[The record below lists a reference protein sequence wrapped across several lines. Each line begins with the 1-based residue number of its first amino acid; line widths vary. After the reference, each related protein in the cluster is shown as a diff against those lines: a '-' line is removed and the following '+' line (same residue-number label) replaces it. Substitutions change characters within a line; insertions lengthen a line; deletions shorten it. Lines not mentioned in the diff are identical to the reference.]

1 VVEVL
6 IVVVVGFAL
15 GAAAAWLHA
24 RERIAGL
31 RRDLEREREAGE
43 QRAALLA
50 DTGALES
57 TMKALAADALR
68 DNNESFLELARTQ
81 LDQKEQAVQ
90 SLVAPIRESL
100 DKVGT
105 EVKALELARKHD
117 VGTLTE
123 HLRTVA
129 ASSERV
135 RAEAASLTTALR
147 RSEVRGAWGEMQLRN
162 VVESAGM
169 LAHCDFAEQV
179 TTASEGRML
188 RPDLVVRLPGGRQ
201 VVVDVK
207 TPLSPLLDAASTED
221 DERRTA
227 LTRNFGRLVREHAAA
242 LDAKAYWQQ
251 FDQAPDFVI
260 MFLPGE
266 SFYRAAIEQ
275 EPTLLDVGRR
285 RVILAGPTM
294 LIMLLKAISLGWRE
308 EKVAESAAAVSELG
322 RELYE
327 RLAVLTDH
335 FVTLGKRLDGAVQAY
350 NQSVGSFE
358 RRVLPQARR
367 FAEHGVSTRRE
378 LPSPSPVERSA
389 QPPQTAELP
398 PRAADAA

>member
-1 VVEVL
+1 M
-6 IVVVVGFAL
+6 VVVFVIVGFAL
-15 GAAAAWLHA
+15 GAVAAWLLA

-31 RRDLEREREAGE
+31 RRDLERERAAGE
-43 QRAALLA
+43 ERAALLA
-50 DTGALES
+50 DAGAGFES
-57 TMKALAADALR
+57 RMKALAADALR

-90 SLVAPIRESL
+90 SLVGPIRESL

-105 EVKALELARKHD
+105 EVKALELARRHD

-147 RSEVRGAWGEMQLRN
+147 SSEVRGAWGEMQLRN
-162 VVESAGM
+162 AVETAGM
-169 LAHCDFAEQV
+169 LAHCDFVEQLTS
-179 TTASEGRML
+179 TTEGRSL
-188 RPDLVVRLPGGRQ
+188 RPDLVVRLPGGRR
-201 VVVDVK
+201 VVVDAK
-207 TPLSPLLDAASTED
+207 APLKPLLDALEADDTEGRAAQMRD
-221 DERRTA
+221 FA
-227 LTRNFGRLVREHAAA
+227 RLVRGHVAA
-242 LDAKAYWQQ
+242 LDAKSYWQQ
-251 FDQAPDFVI
+251 FEPAPDFVI

-275 EPTLLDVGRR
+275 DPSLLEVGNR
-285 RVILAGPTM
+285 RVILASPTI
-294 LIMLLKAISLGWRE
+294 LITLLKSIAVGWRE

-335 FVTLGKRLDGAVQAY
+335 FVTLGRRLDGAVQAY

-378 LPSPSPVERSA
+378 LPAPSPVERAA